1 MLCNGGTLE
10 INKKAVLA
18 KVESARMDK
27 KTTIKRMLINAVIL
41 LFTSIILAVFMLL
54 GSEYLSTFFKGESL
68 LRLLYIAII
77 AFFTLST
84 IMMYMYYTKAQSK
97 MNKKMM
103 PVICLATIITYGLSI
118 VFSAT
123 ISVYVAPLL
132 LMGLLVATLVDKR
145 TGIMVSVLMGLVYF
159 LTYAII
165 MQDSNIIEG
174 ASLLTTTI
182 ISAVIIIINYD
193 KANTRFKFV
202 VLTTVVGIFSALATI
217 LICSLVPEGTFVESL
232 ICGMWSFVACVI
244 SLALYEL
251 LLPIFEWLFKIDTNY
266 RLAEIC
272 SFKFKLLK
280 KLAEEA
286 PGTFNHSLIV
296 GNLSEL
302 CAGAIG
308 EDALLAK
315 ACAYY
320 HDIGKI
326 KNPESFVENQTG
338 YNPHD
343 DLIPEVSI
351 KMITSHTEDGY
362 NIIKEARL
370 PDVIADVAREHHGT
384 TAVSYFLYKA
394 QNLTEDELSA
404 SKYSYKDPK
413 PSTKIAAIVMIVDT
427 VEAASRAVA
436 ADMTSRDSYRT
447 FIKKLIQDKKNQDQ
461 FSNCDITFKDLQIIE
476 DVLVETVP
484 NMYHARIKYNNKKG

>member
-1 MLCNGGTLE
+1 MN
-10 INKKAVLA
+10 N
-18 KVESARMDK
+18 DK
-27 KTTIKRMLINAVIL
+27 KGILARVETARIDKKIIIKRMLINAVIL
-41 LFTSIILAVFMLL
+41 FVTSLILAVFIIL
-54 GSEYLSTFFKGESL
+54 GSEYVSDFFGADSL
-68 LRLLYIAII
+68 LRMLYITII

-84 IMMYMYYTKAQSK
+84 IMMYSYFVKAEHRAEV
-97 MNKKMM
+97 KMM
-103 PVICLATIITYGLSI
+103 PVICLASIITYGVSI
-118 VFSAT
+118 LFSGS

-145 TGIMVSVLMGLVYF
+145 TGIMVGVLMSLIYF
-159 LTYAII
+159 LTYSII
-165 MQDSNIIEG
+165 MHDSDLVES

-182 ISAVIIIINYD
+182 ISVVIIIINFD
-193 KANTRFKFV
+193 KANTRFRFV
-202 VLTTVVGIFSALATI
+202 LLTTVVGIISAIITI
-217 LICSLVPEGTFVESL
+217 LTNSLSQDGTFVEAL
-232 ICGMWSFVACVI
+232 ICGMWSFVASIV
-244 SLALYEL
+244 SLALYYL
-251 LLPIFEWLFKIDTNY
+251 TLPVFEWMFKIDTKY
-266 RLAEIC
+266 RLGEIC
-272 SFKFKLLK
+272 SFEFRLMK
-280 KLAEEA
+280 KLAAEA

-302 CAGAIG
+302 CAAAIG
-308 EDALLAK
+308 EDSLLAK
-315 ACAYY
+315 TCAYY

-326 KNPESFVENQTG
+326 KSPEAFVENQTG

-343 DLIPEVSI
+343 DLIPEVSV

-394 QNLTEDELSA
+394 QNFTEEELNA
-404 SKYSYKDPK
+404 AKYSYKDPK

-436 ADMTSRDSYRT
+436 ADINTSEGYRT
-447 FIKKLIQDKKNQDQ
+447 FIKKLIQTKKNQDQ

-476 DVLVETVP
+476 DVLVEAVP
-484 NMYHARIKYNNKKG
+484 SMYHARIKYDNK